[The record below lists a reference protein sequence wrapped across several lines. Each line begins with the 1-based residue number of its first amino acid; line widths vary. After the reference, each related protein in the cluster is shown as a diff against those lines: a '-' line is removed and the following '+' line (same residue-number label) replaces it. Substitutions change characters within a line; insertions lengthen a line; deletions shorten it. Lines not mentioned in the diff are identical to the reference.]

1 MAVSALSQGVP
12 PNCAANSCAFSILRV
27 NAETISCRPE
37 AVMALAT
44 VLASVPVPMKHH
56 LNALLMVCLR
66 QKVYRPVVTVSFRP
80 SGRRISA
87 SQLTGITTSKANLS
101 SLRRHADFTSP

>member
-1 MAVSALSQGVP
+1 MP
-12 PNCAANSCAFSILRV
+12 PNFAVNSRAFSILRV
-27 NAETISCRPE
+27 NTETILCLPE
-37 AVMALAT
+37 AVMVLAT
-44 VLASVPVPMKHH
+44 VLASVPVLMKHH

-87 SQLTGITTSKANLS
+87 SQLAGITISKANL
-101 SLRRHADFTSP
+101 LFVRRQVDFTSP

>member
-1 MAVSALSQGVP
+1 MP
-12 PNCAANSCAFSILRV
+12 PNFAVNSRAFSILRV
-27 NAETISCRPE
+27 NTETILCLPE
-37 AVMALAT
+37 AVMVLAT

-87 SQLTGITTSKANLS
+87 SQLAGITISKDNL
-101 SLRRHADFTSP
+101 LFVRRQVDFTSP